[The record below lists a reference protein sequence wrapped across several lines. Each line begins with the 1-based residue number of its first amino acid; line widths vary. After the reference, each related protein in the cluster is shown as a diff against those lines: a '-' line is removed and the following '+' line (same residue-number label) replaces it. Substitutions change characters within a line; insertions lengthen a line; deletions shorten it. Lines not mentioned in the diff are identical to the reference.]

1 MGHAIEI
8 RGVDKRFRLRHEK
21 SLKERVLRLGRAE
34 AEEFWALRD
43 IDILVDTGS
52 TIGLVGHNGSGKSTL
67 LKCVAGILRPNR
79 GTITTT
85 GRVAALLEL
94 GAGFQPDL
102 TGRENVFLNGSI
114 LGLSKREIAR
124 HFDDIVAFS
133 ELEHFIDTQVKHY
146 SSGMFVRLG
155 FAVAV
160 NLDPAILL
168 IDEVLAVGD
177 EAFQR
182 KCIDRVREFQ
192 REGRTIV
199 FVTHSMTQVQEICD
213 RTVVLDHGVIV
224 ADDEPADAIRT
235 FRQYLYAKE
244 TKLADGATGAG
255 RHTGVVSD
263 ARQVPL
269 TEHELRATKQV
280 QIVDVEFEHPE
291 REGRAHVLPHEP
303 LTIHVRLR
311 AETRMDDVMCGLGI
325 HDSSGRLLFGSN
337 TKFVGVVVPPID
349 GDATVSFS
357 FAALPLIGGNYRLTI
372 AVQNYDETTTYD
384 WSEQRHQIAV
394 LPTDRSH
401 GVVAMNMQVEVTG

>member
-1 MGHAIEI
+1 VGHAIEI

-34 AEEFWALRD
+34 AEEFWALKG

-67 LKCVAGILRPNR
+67 LKCVAGILRPNN

-133 ELEHFIDTQVKHY
+133 ELDHFIDTQ
-146 SSGMFVRLG
+146 LG

-224 ADDEPADAIRT
+224 ADDEPAEAIRT

-244 TKLADGATGAG
+244 TKLADGASGAG

-280 QIVDVEFEHPE
+280 QIIDVEFEHPE
-291 REGRAHVLPHEP
+291 RAERSHVLPHEP
-303 LTIHVRLR
+303 LTIRVKLR
-311 AETRMDDVMCGLGI
+311 AETRVDDVMCGLGI

-337 TKFVGVVVPPID
+337 TKFVGVVVPPIE
-349 GDATVSFS
+349 GDATVAFS
-357 FAALPLIGGNYRLTI
+357 FATLPLIGGNYRVTI

-394 LPTDRSH
+394 MPTDRSH
-401 GVVAMNMQVEVTG
+401 GVVAMNMQVEVIG